1 MNTKVCF
8 NLHRCFVV
16 VLLSCCVFTTAQ
28 AADGPD
34 SPSTTATPAAING
47 GNTPDGTVAPTASN
61 PDTGPNTGDRDN
73 ADAAPSFPRLVLDD
87 VKHVVTAPAR
97 WDRNDWSTVG
107 WSSAAVVG
115 TALVID
121 HRWRDEMRR
130 HAPNNNPAIR
140 QVERLG
146 AQYSPAVVGGFL
158 AVGALSGDD
167 NTLETGEDM
176 FSASLIAS
184 GIVTPTIKLLFGR
197 ARPRN
202 NMGVNYFKPFSKA
215 NASFPSGHTTEA
227 FALASVI
234 AGHYAPWVGY
244 VAYGLAGTVGLAR
257 TYHDAHFASDVLAG
271 AMIGTA
277 VGRAVVRYN
286 DKRRGHG
293 EMKMALVPQLAPG
306 MVGVQVVGR
315 F

>member
-1 MNTKVCF
+1 MH
-8 NLHRCFVV
+8 LRR
-16 VLLSCCVFTTAQ
+16 LACCCTFALFCSIALPACAAGSSSDENSSVAARQ
-28 AADGPD
+28 AT
-34 SPSTTATPAAING
+34 SPASGVAVTPA
-47 GNTPDGTVAPTASN
+47 S
-61 PDTGPNTGDRDN
+61 
-73 ADAAPSFPRLVLDD
+73 ADAVTIGSEPPSFPRLVLDD
-87 VKHVVTAPAR
+87 VKHVVSAPAR
-97 WDRNDWSTVG
+97 WDKDDWKTFGWST
-107 WSSAAVVG
+107 AAVLG

-130 HAPNNNPAIR
+130 HAPNNNPLIR
-140 QVERLG
+140 QVERFG
-146 AQYSPAVVGGFL
+146 DQYSPAVVGGFL
-158 AVGALSGDD
+158 AVGALSGND

-176 FSASLIAS
+176 LSASLIAS
-184 GIVTPTIKLLFGR
+184 GIVTPTIKLVFGR

-202 NMGVNYFKPFSKA
+202 NMGVDYFRPFSNL

-234 AGHYAPWVGY
+234 AGHYSPLAGY
-244 VAYGLAGTVGLAR
+244 TAYGLAGMVGLAR

-286 DKRRGHG
+286 DERRGHSTVV
-293 EMKMALVPQLAPG
+293 LVPQLAPG
-306 MVGVQVVGR
+306 VVGVQVAGE

>member
-1 MNTKVCF
+1 M
-8 NLHRCFVV
+8 LLRRIARCCTLP
-16 VLLSCCVFTTAQ
+16 LLFAVAVPACAAGSGSDERSATAAP
-28 AADGPD
+28 AAAA
-34 SPSTTATPAAING
+34 SPSSIPATAVSTDAVTTG
-47 GNTPDGTVAPTASN
+47 GEP
-61 PDTGPNTGDRDN
+61 
-73 ADAAPSFPRLVLDD
+73 PSVPGLVVDD
-87 VKHVVTAPAR
+87 VKHVVTSPAR
-97 WDRNDWSTVG
+97 WDKDDWKTAG
-107 WSSAAVVG
+107 WSAAAVLG

-130 HAPNNNPAIR
+130 HAPNNNPLIT

-146 AQYSPAVVGGFL
+146 DQYSPAVVGGFL
-158 AVGALSGDD
+158 AVGALSSDD

-176 FSASLIAS
+176 LSASLIAS
-184 GIVTPTIKLLFGR
+184 GIVTPVIKLVFGR

-202 NMGVNYFKPFSKA
+202 NMGVDYFRPFSNL

-234 AGHYAPWVGY
+234 AGHYSPWAGY
-244 VAYGLAGTVGLAR
+244 TAYGLAAMVGLAR

-286 DKRRGHG
+286 DEWRGHS
-293 EMKMALVPQLAPG
+293 KVVLVPRLAPG
-306 MVGVQVVGR
+306 MVGVQVAGE